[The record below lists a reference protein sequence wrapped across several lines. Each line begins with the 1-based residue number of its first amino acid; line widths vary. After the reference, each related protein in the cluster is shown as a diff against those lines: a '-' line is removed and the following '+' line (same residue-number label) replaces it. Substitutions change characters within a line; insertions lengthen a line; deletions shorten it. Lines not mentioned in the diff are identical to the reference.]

1 MYWQKEKAS
10 GLGWKQIFRHF
21 SGKAGGNTIS
31 QTMKKSENNK
41 KVKTAKSKVNEYVT
55 EVKYNE
61 NEEIVKKWLN
71 GA

>member
-1 MYWQKEKAS
+1 
-10 GLGWKQIFRHF
+10 
-21 SGKAGGNTIS
+21 
-31 QTMKKSENNK
+31 MKKSENNK

>member
-1 MYWQKEKAS
+1 MYWQKEKAG
-10 GLGWKQIFRHF
+10 GLGWKQIFTHF

-71 GA
+71 SA